1 MAWPCIS
8 RACCIAR
15 FWNQLDKADIAVPL
29 VFTKYS
35 EVTDGAAPQH
45 QFRVLGID
53 AQPSGGDQDS
63 VAKTT
68 ENPVTLQSSPPNRI
82 RKNTGMIYQNSKYGN
97 TTLEK
102 LALSIMASEAATEA
116 VSASV
121 STKPGSRRESV
132 MRQDYRPWKVR
143 PEPSCKP
150 KQEYTPTDTPF
161 EKETQYKKDFKA
173 WPIPKRSDH
182 HPWIPKGERGS
193 QTPVPSRE
201 EPSGSVAT
209 PAALPSVGH
218 DLAKGKVADA
228 LNRQIKEERG
238 TSTSYRNEFR
248 PWTADIKPTKIVKAK
263 QLYHPPETKVA
274 HETSYNTTFR
284 GQFSKR
290 AEIIRPG
297 TADSKVSERRKMRS
311 LYSEAYKE
319 HAKPDK
325 PSSQSTKP
333 KKPPSHKAPKKA
345 KEKQV
350 TSGRAVKKKM
360 ADSVPA
366 PKPEEGAKSEE
377 INNKLAEAKE

>member
-35 EVTDGAAPQH
+35 EVTDGATPHH
-45 QFRVLGID
+45 QFRAPGID
-53 AQPSGGDQDS
+53 TQPSGGDQDS

-68 ENPVTLQSSPPNRI
+68 E
-82 RKNTGMIYQNSKYGN
+82 
-97 TTLEK
+97 
-102 LALSIMASEAATEA
+102 ASEAATEA
-116 VSASV
+116 VSAPGNIR
-121 STKPGSRRESV
+121 PGSRRESV
-132 MRQDYRPWKVR
+132 MRQDYRPWKVK

-150 KQEYTPTDTPF
+150 KQEYTPADTPF

-173 WPIPKRSDH
+173 WPIAKRSDQ

-193 QTPVPSRE
+193 QTPAPSGE
-201 EPSGSVAT
+201 EPAGPVAT
-209 PAALPSVGH
+209 SAALPAAGH
-218 DLAKGKVADA
+218 DPAKGKVADA

-238 TSTSYRNEFR
+238 TGSSYRNEFR
-248 PWTADIKPTKIVKAK
+248 PWTADVKPTKVIKAK
-263 QLYHPPETKVA
+263 QLYHPPEAKVA

-297 TADSKVSERRKMRS
+297 TADTKVSERRKMRS
-311 LYSEAYKE
+311 LYSEVYKE
-319 HAKPDK
+319 PAKPDK
-325 PSSQSTKP
+325 PSVQSSKP
-333 KKPPSHKAPKKA
+333 KKPSSHKPPKKA
-345 KEKQV
+345 KEKHI
-350 TSGRAVKKKM
+350 TSGRAVKKK
-360 ADSVPA
+360 ATESLPA
-366 PKPEEGAKSEE
+366 PKPEDGGKSQE

>member
-35 EVTDGAAPQH
+35 EVTDGATPHHQIRAP
-45 QFRVLGID
+45 GID
-53 AQPSGGDQDS
+53 AQPTGGDQES

-68 ENPVTLQSSPPNRI
+68 E
-82 RKNTGMIYQNSKYGN
+82 
-97 TTLEK
+97 
-102 LALSIMASEAATEA
+102 ASEAATEV

-121 STKPGSRRESV
+121 SAKAASRRESV

-193 QTPVPSRE
+193 QTPVPTRE
-201 EPSGSVAT
+201 EPSGSMAT
-209 PAALPSVGH
+209 PVALPVVGH
-218 DLAKGKVADA
+218 DPAKGKVADA

-238 TSTSYRNEFR
+238 TSTSYRIRR
-248 PWTADIKPTKIVKAK
+248 PPVL
-263 QLYHPPETKVA
+263 QLDSV
-274 HETSYNTTFR
+274 
-284 GQFSKR
+284 GLGR
-290 AEIIRPG
+290 A
-297 TADSKVSERRKMRS
+297 
-311 LYSEAYKE
+311 
-319 HAKPDK
+319 PDK
-325 PSSQSTKP
+325 PSTQSTKP
-333 KKPPSHKAPKKA
+333 KKPSSHKVPKKA
-345 KEKQV
+345 KEKQS

-360 ADSVPA
+360 AESAPA
-366 PKPEEGAKSEE
+366 PKPEEEAKSQEM
-377 INNKLAEAKE
+377 NNKLAEAKE

>member
-35 EVTDGAAPQH
+35 EVTDGSAPH
-45 QFRVLGID
+45 PSQFRAPGIE
-53 AQPSGGDQDS
+53 AQPVGGDQES

-68 ENPVTLQSSPPNRI
+68 E
-82 RKNTGMIYQNSKYGN
+82 
-97 TTLEK
+97 
-102 LALSIMASEAATEA
+102 ASEAVTDA
-116 VSASV
+116 VLA
-121 STKPGSRRESV
+121 PGNIRPASRRESV

-173 WPIPKRSDH
+173 WPIPKRSDQ

-193 QTPVPSRE
+193 QTPVPSGE
-201 EPSGSVAT
+201 EPGGS
-209 PAALPSVGH
+209 AAQTSAGTAAVQDP
-218 DLAKGKVADA
+218 AKGKAADA
-228 LNRQIKEERG
+228 LNRQIKEDRG
-238 TSTSYRNEFR
+238 TATSYRNEFR
-248 PWTADIKPTKIVKAK
+248 AWSVDVKPTKAIKPK
-263 QLYHPPETKVA
+263 QTYHPPEVKVA

-290 AEIIRPG
+290 PEMIKPG
-297 TADSKVSERRKMRS
+297 TADSKGPERRIRS
-311 LYSEAYKE
+311 LYSEFYRE
-319 HAKPDK
+319 PAKSEK
-325 PSSQSTKP
+325 PSAQTSKP
-333 KKPPSHKAPKKA
+333 KKPSSHKTPRKA
-345 KEKQV
+345 KEKHS
-350 TSGRAVKKKM
+350 TSSRAVKKK
-360 ADSVPA
+360 AAESA
-366 PKPEEGAKSEE
+366 PPTNPEEGEKNQE

>member
-15 FWNQLDKADIAVPL
+15 FWNQLDKADISVPL

-35 EVTDGAAPQH
+35 EVTDGATPHH
-45 QFRVLGID
+45 QFRAPGID
-53 AQPSGGDQDS
+53 AQPSGGDQD
-63 VAKTT
+63 A
-68 ENPVTLQSSPPNRI
+68 
-82 RKNTGMIYQNSKYGN
+82 G
-97 TTLEK
+97 
-102 LALSIMASEAATEA
+102 ATEA
-116 VSASV
+116 ASASG
-121 STKPGSRRESV
+121 STRPGSRRESV

-150 KQEYTPTDTPF
+150 KQEYTPADTPF

-173 WPIPKRSDH
+173 WPIPKRGD

-193 QTPVPSRE
+193 QTPAPSGE
-201 EPSGSVAT
+201 EPAGSVVAATT
-209 PAALPSVGH
+209 PAAGH
-218 DLAKGKVADA
+218 DPAKGKVADA

-248 PWTADIKPTKIVKAK
+248 PWTADVKPTKIIKAK
-263 QLYHPPETKVA
+263 QLYHPPEDKVA

-297 TADSKVSERRKMRS
+297 TADTKISERRKMRS

-319 HAKPDK
+319 PAKPEK
-325 PSSQSTKP
+325 PSVQSSKP
-333 KKPPSHKAPKKA
+333 KKPSSHKPPKKA
-345 KEKQV
+345 KEKQI
-350 TSGRAVKKKM
+350 TSGRAVKKK
-360 ADSVPA
+360 ATENVPA
-366 PKPEEGAKSEE
+366 PKPEEGGKSQE